1 MRNPN
6 TDPLLT
12 PVNEA
17 GFALDEAVLFLD
29 THPCDMGALAYYRQA
44 KMRYEQA
51 VSAYENQRGPLMMN
65 HVNDSHYWTWV
76 DGPWPWEGGCR

>member
-17 GFALDEAVLFLD
+17 GFALDEVVLFLD
-29 THPCDMGALAYYRQA
+29 THPYYRQA

>member
-6 TDPLLT
+6 MDPLLM

-29 THPCDMGALAYYRQA
+29 THPCDTGALAYYRQA
-44 KMRYEQA
+44 KMRYDQA
-51 VSAYENQRGPLMMN
+51 VAAYENQSGPLMMSD
-65 HVNDSHYWTWV
+65 VNTTNYWNWV
-76 DGPWPWEGGCR
+76 DAPWPWEGGCE